1 VRHRIKH
8 HVNRPIL
15 HMGMFTDAQMLPGA
29 CLFALAVGWLYAG
42 GGGVVTRGVIAGVLM
57 LPIGVMVVDN
67 RVGGLVMNRLKA
79 YIRWHRTAGIF
90 EPGAESAH
98 GYVLTLDGE
107 DQHVLDREELA
118 RADLDTAFAHDA

>member
-1 VRHRIKH
+1 
-8 HVNRPIL
+8 
-15 HMGMFTDAQMLPGA
+15 MGMFTDAQMLPGA

-90 EPGAESAH
+90 EPGADSAY